1 GPPSEPAPAEE
12 RPHRRRA
19 AVLLALVCV
28 LVAVTTTLVVLSQ
41 EDGRQTAGNAVST
54 TSATPR
60 QAESPAPS
68 PTEPTSTASKTKA
81 TKNAPPAKKPR
92 RASLPA
98 KPAAA
103 VSGYYA
109 LMPGNQA
116 EGWRRLTAKFQ
127 QSPAGGL
134 AGYRRFWN
142 SVSSVRAAGIS
153 ARGAV
158 VQATVNYSFK
168 DGRKIR
174 EQHRYVL
181 VNRDGRWLIDTVNV
195 LSSSNSP

>member
-1 GPPSEPAPAEE
+1 MPPWKPLPNPAPAI
-12 RPHRRRA
+12 
-19 AVLLALVCV
+19 
-28 LVAVTTTLVVLSQ
+28 
-41 EDGRQTAGNAVST
+41 
-54 TSATPR
+54 
-60 QAESPAPS
+60 AEPAK
-68 PTEPTSTASKTKA
+68 KTA
-81 TKNAPPAKKPR
+81 TKTEPPAKKPR
-92 RASLPA
+92 RAAKPA
-98 KPAAA
+98 NPAAA

-116 EGWRRLTAKFQ
+116 EGWQRLTAKFQ

-142 SVSSVRAAGIS
+142 SVSSVRASGIS

-174 EQHRYVL
+174 EQHSYVL
-181 VNRDGRWLIDTVNV
+181 VNRGGRWLIDTVKG